1 MAKGRWKMMKKDIF
15 VHKTAVIE
23 KDVKIGHGTKI
34 WDNAHI
40 RKGTSIGKSCI
51 IGGKSY
57 IAYDV
62 KIGNLVKINS
72 FVYIC
77 AGVTIKD
84 KVMISAGTIFTND
97 RFPRAVRD
105 DSEELFTSRPTE
117 ETEETVVEEGATLG
131 AGSVIGCGITL
142 GEYCMVGMGSV
153 VTKDVL
159 PYSLVYGVP
168 AKIKGYVCRCG
179 YPLELKKE
187 MVVCNHCRREYS
199 VCNTEGAME
208 IDLKQ

>member
-1 MAKGRWKMMKKDIF
+1 MKKDIF
-15 VHKTAVIE
+15 IHKSAIIE
-23 KDVKIGHGTKI
+23 KGVKIGEGTKV
-34 WDNAHI
+34 WDNVHI
-40 RKGTSIGKSCI
+40 RRNVSIGKNCI

-84 KVMISAGTIFTND
+84 KVMISAGTFFTND
-97 RFPRAVRD
+97 RFPRAVRG
-105 DSEELFTSRPTE
+105 DSEKLFTSKPTK
-117 ETEETVVEEGATLG
+117 ETEETIVEEGATIG
-131 AGSVIGCGITL
+131 AGAVIGCGITL

-159 PYSLVYGVP
+159 PYNLVYGVP

-179 YPLELKKE
+179 YPLKLKNNSAICSYCKKRYF
-187 MVVCNHCRREYS
+187 VYRAKN
-199 VCNTEGAME
+199 N
-208 IDLKQ
+208 IKIKLLKP

>member
-1 MAKGRWKMMKKDIF
+1 MKDVFI
-15 VHKTAVIE
+15 HKTAIVE
-23 KDVKIGHGTKI
+23 KGVKLGEGTSV

-40 RKGTSIGKSCI
+40 RKNARIGKNCI
-51 IGGKSY
+51 IGGKTY

-72 FVYIC
+72 SAYIC

-97 RFPRAVRD
+97 RFPRSVKGPGNN
-105 DSEELFTSRPTE
+105 LYTSAPTK
-117 ETEETVVEEGATLG
+117 ETEETMVAEGVTIG
-131 AGSVIGCGITL
+131 AGAVIGCGITL
-142 GEYCMVGMGSV
+142 GEYCMIGMGSV

-168 AKIKGYVCRCG
+168 AKTEGYVCRCG
-179 YPLELKKE
+179 SPLKIKKGSA
-187 MVVCNHCRREYS
+187 VCTFCKERYLMRGKKL
-199 VCNTEGAME
+199 CNEN
-208 IDLKQ
+208 KK

>member
-1 MAKGRWKMMKKDIF
+1 MNKDVFI
-15 VHKTAVIE
+15 HKTAIIE
-23 KDVKIGHGTKI
+23 EGVKIGQGTKV

-40 RKGTSIGKSCI
+40 RKNTSIGKNCI

-57 IAYDV
+57 ISYDV

-84 KVMISAGTIFTND
+84 KAMISAGTIFTND
-97 RFPRAVRD
+97 KFPRAAKA
-105 DSEELFTSRPTE
+105 DSDELLSSDPARGWR
-117 ETEETVVEEGATLG
+117 ETMVGEGATVG

-142 GEYCMVGMGSV
+142 GKYCMVGMGSV

-168 AKIKGYVCRCG
+168 AKTKGYVCMCG
-179 YPLELKKE
+179 YPLKLKKKLAFCDYCKNKYTFSKTKHL
-187 MVVCNHCRREYS
+187 VKINS
-199 VCNTEGAME
+199 N
-208 IDLKQ
+208 KP